1 MASPAPS
8 RSATQQAAV
17 RVVADTNVIVRFLVG
32 DDAAQLARVVARAD
46 ELRRSG
52 GEIVIP
58 TLVLAEVS
66 WVLATSYGRKKADV
80 AAALGTLLSTPPFVA
95 EDRAVVDA
103 ALRLAHQG
111 PAGIADYLLLAQARR
126 EGLVLLSF
134 DRKLGR
140 EPDVEKP

>member
-1 MASPAPS
+1 M
-8 RSATQQAAV
+8 

-46 ELRRSG
+46 KLRRSG
-52 GEIVIP
+52 GEIVVP

-80 AAALGTLLSTPPFVA
+80 AAALGTLLSTRPFVA
-95 EDRAVVDA
+95 EDRPLVDA
-103 ALRLAHQG
+103 ALRLAAHG

-126 EGLVLLSF
+126 EGVVLLSF
-134 DRKLGR
+134 DKKLRR
-140 EPDVEKP
+140 EPDVETP